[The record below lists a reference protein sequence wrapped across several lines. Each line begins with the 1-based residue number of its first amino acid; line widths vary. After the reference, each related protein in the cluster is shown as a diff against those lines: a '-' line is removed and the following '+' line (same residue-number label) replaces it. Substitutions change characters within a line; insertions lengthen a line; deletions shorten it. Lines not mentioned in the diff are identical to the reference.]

1 MMSDADEKLLSG
13 KAWHEFCDELKA
25 VGDVIIGADSSE
37 DTRERTDGFR
47 YLTRLLS

>member
-25 VGDVIIGADSSE
+25 AGLD
-37 DTRERTDGFR
+37 RERERFR
-47 YLTRLLS
+47 FYYERYDVPEDSHE